1 MSDAASEGIKITKE
15 YCKNGFVPSDLQWE
29 ISEIDENITLYDV
42 FRLVYQINILIPGI
56 HTAFGMTEFEAFW
69 DQINLDREPDDI
81 DDVDYLELHWSL
93 SYDTRMTKK
102 TGKSTD
108 QPCAN
113 DFMSKTH
120 NYFDDPKI
128 AEMPNRMSFHGIG
141 SGCPLKDVEFS
152 EHECGDDCPTES
164 GYAIEFTPVNNLS
177 HLPVRISPIVQ
188 FYPPYVESDRDFKR
202 TGFKLT
208 IDPTLWCFLTSILW
222 ELTFAGFNPNEVA
235 GHAQKIFDRVDEA
248 KTHMKE
254 RDKDAD

>member
-1 MSDAASEGIKITKE
+1 MNDPSTEGIKITKE

-29 ISEIDENITLYDV
+29 ISSIDENVTLYDV

-56 HTAFGMTEFEAFW
+56 PSAFGMTEFEAFW

-81 DDVDYLELHWSL
+81 DDVDYLELYWSP
-93 SYDTRMTKK
+93 SFDTRMTKK

-113 DFMSKTH
+113 DLMSKTH
-120 NYFDDPKI
+120 NYFDDPKN
-128 AEMPNRMSFHGIG
+128 AEMPNRMSFHGVG
-141 SGCPLKDVEFS
+141 SGCPSKGMDL
-152 EHECGDDCPTES
+152 HECGDDCPTDG

-177 HLPVRISPIVQ
+177 CLPVRVSPEVQ

-208 IDPTLWCFLTSILW
+208 IDPTLWCFITSILW
-222 ELTFAGFNPNEVA
+222 ELTFVGHTPDAVA
-235 GHAQKIFDRVDEA
+235 DQAQVIHDRMDEA
-248 KTHMKE
+248 KAHMKQM
-254 RDKDAD
+254 DKEDAS